1 MAISYEKSNVNEVP
15 MRPLTSRF
23 VAPWDTSGWYYI
35 SPNMAIG
42 SKLYSNSEDTI
53 AAIDEKYIG
62 ADYVVTFNS
71 TADGFDDKQEVDFFA
86 ERDITVYVCLDTCN
100 IPEYVSEWN
109 KTGDTMTSS
118 AGVTYAIYSKEYTTG
133 EHVCVPG
140 LQGEGN
146 HFSVFVLPKDETG
159 SNEAFPKTVISDKV
173 LDAYVNRTYK
183 NYITDV
189 FNGEKICDCYTVEGN
204 VALVEREEEKRDKYV
219 SFNAASSIKRAFDG
233 TDRVVASAK
242 IAVEAGA
249 TAAFTL
255 LGADNTVLASVAFE
269 GGKASMAGQQAS
281 IVCEDGADM
290 AVRLVYNG
298 EAGEAVLFMEC
309 RKALCVPCAKGE
321 AKAIAFTVTNGA
333 AALDNLVVSDD
344 AEIFVV
350 NDDFES
356 EASRNIA
363 VTENAELTTVA
374 YPFKDSVAYQ
384 IASKDEESASFG
396 YAFQPVS
403 GVVSVESLLVAN
415 SEDFSLAPELT
426 DKNGTPAVRI
436 AHYANN
442 LYASNGQEFV
452 RIFGGLCDFHYFPC
466 KNAINVKVTVDT
478 VNGTYDLMVDGAY
491 RAKGF
496 KLMNPVSDIA
506 NAVYTAGKNGLKL
519 MRIRVYDAADFTR
532 NMIPNA
538 PVFDVTKAPYCAA
551 GDGVTLDMEKIQQAI
566 NDAAFTGGTVYLPK
580 GTYLSGEL
588 FLANDMT
595 LWVDKDA
602 TILGT
607 HDHSK
612 YPLQEPGDSLC
623 AVRQLGRGLVYGYQ
637 VSNVRVT
644 GGGMLDGNGTYRFKM
659 NDPYPDKR
667 VEDCRPDLC
676 YITYSKDIVIENIN
690 FKSPGFW
697 TVVPLSSKNILMRY
711 LNLDCLNTPNRDGI
725 DPVDCH
731 DMTIYSCNIMA
742 GDDGLCF
749 KSSDPYGC
757 ENIDVWDIMIQSL
770 ASGIKFGTDTYYSL
784 KNTHVRDCYVKNV
797 NRCGISL
804 ESVDGA
810 DIENVVFE
818 RISMTDVGAP
828 VYITVG
834 DRKRCPRHG
843 HPVRLGHMDGV
854 LFNELRFELAY
865 PFSHTKHV
873 REVMAI
879 GQYDHARIENVTFRN
894 CYFVLPGGSEV
905 IPEEP
910 KTIDNRYPEYDRH
923 GASVGHAFTVK
934 YAKNFRVEDC
944 EIVLEKPD
952 VRPMI
957 AYFDYEE

>member
-1 MAISYEKSNVNEVP
+1 MAISYEKSNVNSVP

-35 SPNMAIG
+35 CPNMAVG

-53 AAIDEKYIG
+53 AEIDAKYIG

-86 ERDITVYVCLDTCN
+86 ERDITVYVCLDKCN
-100 IPEYVSEWN
+100 IPEYAAEWCA
-109 KTGDTMTSS
+109 TGDIMKSS
-118 AGVTYAIYSKEYTTG
+118 AGVEYAIYSKEYTTG
-133 EHVCVPG
+133 EHVHVPG
-140 LQGEGN
+140 LKGEGN

-159 SNEAFPKTVISDKV
+159 SDEAYPESVISDV
-173 LDAYVNRTYK
+173 LPEAYVGRTYK

-189 FNGEKICDCYTVEGN
+189 FNGEKICDCYAVEGDVTL
-204 VALVEREEEKRDKYV
+204 VAREEENRDKYV
-219 SFNAASSIKRAFDG
+219 ALNGQAYIARAFEG
-233 TDRVVASAK
+233 SDRVVATAK
-242 IAVEAGA
+242 IAVNAGA
-249 TAAFTL
+249 KATFAL
-255 LGADNTVLASVAFE
+255 LGAEGVELAAVEFD
-269 GGKASMAGQQAS
+269 GGKIMAAGQDVITCA
-281 IVCEDGADM
+281 DGADI

-298 EAGEAVLFMEC
+298 EAGETVVFINC
-309 RKALCVPCAKGE
+309 RKALTVACGKGAVKGVKFATLAGE
-321 AKAIAFTVTNGA
+321 AAF
-333 AALDNLVVSDD
+333 DNLTVSDET
-344 AEIFVV
+344 EIFVV

-356 EASRNIA
+356 EMTRYIA
-363 VTENAELTTVA
+363 TTANAKLEQVA

-384 IASKDEESASFG
+384 ISSNDDKSAAFG
-396 YAFQPVS
+396 YAFPSVT
-403 GVVSVESLLVAN
+403 GTVSVESLVVAN
-415 SEDFSLAPELT
+415 SEGFSLAPELT

-442 LYASNGQEFV
+442 LYASNGDEFV

-478 VNGTYDLMVDGAY
+478 VKGTYDLMVDGAY

-496 KLMNPVSDIA
+496 KLMNPVSEIS
-506 NAVYTAGKNGLKL
+506 NAVYTAGAEGLKVI
-519 MRIRVYDAADFTR
+519 RIRAYDAADFTR

-538 PVFDVTKAPYCAA
+538 PVFDVTKAPYNAI
-551 GDGVTLDMEKIQQAI
+551 GDGVTLETEKIQQAI
-566 NDAAFTGGTVYLPK
+566 NDAAFTGGTVLLPQ
-580 GTYLSGEL
+580 GTFFTGEL
-588 FLANDMT
+588 FLASDMT
-595 LWVDKDA
+595 LWVDEDA

-607 HDHSK
+607 HDHSQ

-623 AVRQLGRGLVYGYQ
+623 VFRQLGRGLVYGNN

-667 VEDCRPDLC
+667 VQDCRPDLC
-676 YITYSKDIVIENIN
+676 YITYSKDIIIENIN

-697 TVVPLSSKNILMRY
+697 TVVPLSSKNIIMRY

-731 DMTIYSCNIMA
+731 DMTIYSCNVMA

-757 ENIDVWDIMIQSL
+757 ENIDVWDMMIQSL

-784 KNTHVRDCYVKNV
+784 KNTRVRDCYVKNV

-804 ESVDGA
+804 EAVDGA
-810 DIENVVFE
+810 VVEDVVFE

-828 VYITVG
+828 AYITVG

-843 HPVRLGHMDGV
+843 HPERLGRMDGV
-854 LFNELRFELAY
+854 LFDKLRFELAY
-865 PFSHTKHV
+865 PFSYTKNI

-879 GQYDHARIENVTFRN
+879 GQYDHARIENVTFRD
-894 CYFVLPGGSEV
+894 CYFVLPGGWEE
-905 IPEEP
+905 IPGEP

-923 GASVGHAFTVK
+923 GASTGHAFTVK
-934 YAKNFRVEDC
+934 YAKNFRVENC

-952 VRPMI
+952 VRPEI
-957 AYFDYEE
+957 AYFNYEE